1 MMSFSASAPLA
12 EADAFGD
19 ALAHLEVACQH
30 FFEAL
35 RSERRA
41 LQARSPEALMEATGR
56 KSKAAQQLKAA
67 QDRAAEA
74 AEGAGY
80 GASME
85 GYVAWALAHFESDNH
100 LSTRFNAM
108 LDLMGKC
115 ARANELARQIIDA
128 RLTSTDEALRVLL
141 QGPKVPAPTYGHDGN
156 RPRSGRGSSRGAA

>member
-1 MMSFSASAPLA
+1 MTSSPVPLA
-12 EADAFGD
+12 SVEADAFSD

-41 LQARSPEALMEATGR
+41 LQARSPESLMEATGR

-67 QDRAAEA
+67 QARAAQA
-74 AEGAGY
+74 AEEAGY
-80 GASME
+80 SASME
-85 GYVAWALAHFESDNH
+85 GYVAWALDHFEADRQ
-100 LSTRFNAM
+100 LSARFNTM
-108 LDLMGKC
+108 LDLMGQC

-128 RLTSTDEALRVLL
+128 RLASTDEALRVLL
-141 QGPKVPAPTYGHDGN
+141 QSPHAPSPTYGHDGN